1 MLRLTLAQMR
11 RSLGRLVAAGIAI
24 AIGTAFVAAT
34 LLAGNVLTRTG
45 YDAVTLQ
52 FGQAD
57 LVAQGPIDDATL
69 TKARAVPGV
78 QAAEPLTTGGV
89 YLTAG
94 NRSSYE
100 MVLGVAADERLRSVG
115 VSNGRTPSAHD
126 EIALAPTTAERL
138 GVAVGDTVSAS
149 YSVPPADPDAVDAQ
163 WEEKTAA
170 LRVVGLVDDPD
181 GAWRQYGGVGLAT
194 TEDIRAWSAAGPDD
208 PIATTL
214 LVATAD
220 GSEQTREAL
229 ATALPDTTVL
239 TKDEAAARTISEF
252 SQAGN
257 VLVTVVLGF
266 AAVALL
272 VAALVIAN
280 TFQVLVAQRTRTLAL
295 LRCVGALRG
304 QVRRSVVVE
313 AAILGFG
320 ASAVGLLTG
329 SALAQVALAVL
340 NRSEIQAPLPATI
353 TLTWAAVLVPL
364 VVGTLV
370 TVLASLVPARAA
382 TRVSPVEALRPA
394 DAPEASSRA
403 GRVRLV
409 LSLLLAVG
417 GGLAL
422 LGTALGA
429 ATGAADPMV
438 WLGLGVLSGATS
450 FVGVL
455 IGAVLWVPAVVRV
468 AGGLLQRA
476 GSTARLAAANTV
488 RNPRRTAATSTAL
501 LIGVTLVAMMS
512 TGAATA
518 RTSLSRELSDRYAVD
533 VQLSSYGEPVD
544 AAAMDA
550 ARAAVAGVEGVR
562 EVQPVRTVQLLAGER
577 QLEVVTM
584 PDPRTLVRDERT
596 ISGLSE
602 GRLVLPSSAS
612 VVARNDTPLTTTDGT
627 PVRVTTAASNLGG
640 SSALADTVT
649 FDAIDPDAPVSGL
662 WVRLDDGVNAANV
675 SRDIQ
680 DVLPSGAPLGVESA
694 AAERQGY
701 EQVIDT
707 MLAVVVGLLA
717 VAVVIAL
724 VGVTNTLSLS
734 VIERQRESATL
745 RAIGL
750 TRRQLRSSLAVE
762 GALIT
767 GVGAA
772 LGVVLG
778 LAYGWAGAATVFGSA
793 GHLHLD
799 VPWRDLTIVLA
810 VALLAGLAASVLPA
824 RRATR
829 TSPVAAL
836 AVD

>member
-24 AIGTAFVAAT
+24 AIGTAFVTAT

-57 LVAQGPIDDATL
+57 LVALGGVDDTTL
-69 TKARAVPGV
+69 AQARAVDGV
-78 QAAEPLTTGGV
+78 DTAEPLLTGGI

-100 MVLGVAADERLRSVG
+100 VVVGASADERLRSVG
-115 VSNGRTPSAHD
+115 VSHGRVPAASN
-126 EIALAPTTAERL
+126 EIALAPATAERL
-138 GVAVGDTVSAS
+138 DVAVGDTVSAS
-149 YSVPPADPDAVDAQ
+149 YSASVADPDGPDPQ
-163 WEEKTAA
+163 WEEKKDE

-181 GAWRQYGGVGLAT
+181 GAWRQYGGVGLAPP
-194 TEDIRAWSAAGPDD
+194 EDVLRWNDPGPAD
-208 PIATTL
+208 PIASTL
-214 LVATAD
+214 LVTTTGDPAQA
-220 GSEQTREAL
+220 QQAL
-229 ATALPDTTVL
+229 AKALPGADVL

-313 AAILGFG
+313 AAILGLG
-320 ASAVGLLTG
+320 SSLVGLLTG

-340 NRSEIQAPLPATI
+340 NRSDIQAPLPSTV

-394 DAPEASSRA
+394 DVQEVSTRA
-403 GRVRLV
+403 GRLRLAF
-409 LSLLLAVG
+409 SLLLAVG

-422 LGTALGA
+422 VGAALGA
-429 ATGAADPMV
+429 ATGAVGPMF
-438 WLGLGVLSGATS
+438 WLAVGLLAGTTS

-468 AGGLLQRA
+468 AGRSLERL

-518 RTSLSRELSDRYAVD
+518 RTSLSRELADRFAVD
-533 VQLSSYGEPVD
+533 VEVSSYGEPVD
-544 AAAMDA
+544 AAALDA
-550 ARAAVAGVEGVR
+550 SLAAVADVDGVR
-562 EVQPVRTVQLLAGER
+562 EVQPLRTVTLMAGER
-577 QLEVVTM
+577 QLDVVSV
-584 PDPRTLVRDERT
+584 PDARALVRDART
-596 ISGLSE
+596 VEGLAD
-602 GRLVLPSSAS
+602 GTIVLPASAS
-612 VVARNDTPLTTTDGT
+612 SLADADGLTTAGGE
-627 PVRVTTAASNLGG
+627 PVRVTLVESNLGG
-640 SSALADTVT
+640 SAALADSGT
-649 FDAIDPDAPVSGL
+649 FDAIAAGTTPTGL
-662 WVRLDDGVNAANV
+662 WVRLDDDADAAAV
-675 SRDIQ
+675 TRDIQ
-680 DVLPSGAPLGVESA
+680 DHLPSETPLGVQSG

-701 EQVIDT
+701 EQVIDV

-734 VIERQRESATL
+734 VIERRRESATL

-750 TRRQLRSSLAVE
+750 TRGQLRASLAVE

-767 GVGAA
+767 GVGAV
-772 LGVVLG
+772 LGVLLG
-778 LAYGWAGAATVFGSA
+778 LGYGWAGAATVFGNA
-793 GHLHLD
+793 GHLHLN
-799 VPWRDLTIVLA
+799 VPWRDLAIVLG
-810 VALLAGLAASVLPA
+810 VALFAGLAASVLPA
-824 RRATR
+824 RSATR
-829 TSPVAAL
+829 TPPVAAL